1 MIIAENTFKMG
12 YIASFLQFGSG
23 LPNFLATGQPISR
36 DDVPV
41 TGSNSNTSPRQR
53 AVRRITGAS
62 VTISS
67 TTYTVIDNL
76 TVSISRVG
84 QIMFEYWLLYGSSA
98 VGEGIGVQLGFNG
111 VAAGI
116 GYEVD
121 ANTDLATVA
130 PLVVATAFDSGLA
143 PYAAGPGASPVGI
156 RIKGSCNV
164 TTIGDLTLQVRAE
177 TGGANNVTALVGSW
191 GFVNAIS

>member
-12 YIASFLQFGSG
+12 YIAGPLQWGSG
-23 LPNFLATGQPISR
+23 LPNFLAAGQPILR

-41 TGSNSNTSPRQR
+41 TGSSANASPRQR

-67 TTYTVIDNL
+67 TTYTIIDNL
-76 TVSISRVG
+76 TVTISRTG
-84 QIMFEYWLLYGSSA
+84 QVMFEYWLLYGSSA
-98 VGEGIGVQLGFNG
+98 AAEGIGVQLGFTG
-111 VAAGI
+111 VAGGVA
-116 GYEVD
+116 YEVE
-121 ANTDLATVA
+121 AYTDPSTRAA
-130 PLVVATAFDSGLA
+130 LVVATAFDSGLA
-143 PYAAGPGASPVGI
+143 PYAAGPGATPVGI
-156 RIKGSCNV
+156 HIKGSCNV
-164 TTIGDLTLQVRAE
+164 TTVGDLTLQVRAE